1 MFPMDWRS
9 ADLSKRIFGHV
20 DETQGGEGKYS
31 MTGEALFVLDQ
42 IDLDGMAKKYREAY
56 AKAKPFPHVVIDNF
70 LPPRALKSIA
80 DEFPAPAQ
88 IDWTRF
94 DNPAELKLATKRENQ
109 MGERTR
115 LLMHQ
120 FNSSCFLGF
129 LEALSG
135 ICGLIPDPHFWGGGL
150 HQIQRGG
157 FLKVHADFNRHP
169 HLALDRRINVLL
181 YLNEDW
187 KEEYGGHLELW
198 TADMT
203 KCGARILPVFNRCVV
218 FSTTDY
224 SFHGHPDP
232 LTCPLGVARRS
243 IALYYYSNGRPQEE
257 LSGSHNTLF
266 RQRPGEV
273 FLPDLQSLPQ
283 SPSRKGLFSLLRTR
297 GKVTR
302 K

>member
-1 MFPMDWRS
+1 
-9 ADLSKRIFGHV
+9 
-20 DETQGGEGKYS
+20 
-31 MTGEALFVLDQ
+31 MTGETLFVLDQ
-42 IDLDGMAKKYREAY
+42 IDLYGMAHKLREAY
-56 AKAKPFPHVVIDNF
+56 ANAKPFPHVVIDNF
-70 LPPRALKSIA
+70 LPPRALKSVA
-80 DEFPAPAQ
+80 DEFPAPEQ

-135 ICGLIPDPHFWGGGL
+135 ISGLIPDPHFWGGGL

-169 HLALDRRINVLL
+169 HLGLDRRINVLL

-187 KEEYGGHLELW
+187 IEEYGGHLELW
-198 TADMT
+198 TPDMT
-203 KCGARILPVFNRCVV
+203 QCGARILPVFNRCVV

-232 LTCPLGVARRS
+232 LTCPLGRARRS

-266 RQRPGEV
+266 KQRPGEA
-273 FLPDLQSLPQ
+273 FLSDL
-283 SPSRKGLFSLLRTR
+283 
-297 GKVTR
+297 
-302 K
+302 